1 MIQIENISKKFGEH
15 VIFENFS
22 CSIKQGDFVV
32 FSGKSGSGKTTLL
45 NMIGGI
51 EQFDSGRI
59 IVDDL
64 NLSNNNDIIKLYREK
79 IGFLFQNFALV
90 EYKTVEE
97 NILMIDKKYRNNVTV
112 SSVLGKVGLSGYEKR
127 KIFTLSGGEQQRV
140 AIARLFMKKCSIVLA
155 DEPTGS
161 LDRNN
166 ANIVMKY
173 IKELNELG
181 KTIIMV
187 THDEKLKELGGNLIE
202 L

>member
-1 MIQIENISKKFGEH
+1 MIKIESISKSFGDH
-15 VIFENFS
+15 ILFKNFS

-51 EQFDSGRI
+51 EQFDSGKI
-59 IVDDL
+59 FVDDL
-64 NLSNNNDIIKLYREK
+64 DLSNNNDIIKLYREK

-97 NILMIDKKYRNNVTV
+97 NILMIDKKYRNDITV
-112 SSVLGKVGLSGYEKR
+112 SSVLDKVGLSGYEKR
-127 KIFTLSGGEQQRV
+127 KIFTLSGGEQQRI
-140 AIARLFMKKCSIVLA
+140 AIARLLMKRCSIVLA

-161 LDRNN
+161 LDSYN
-166 ANIVMKY
+166 ANIVMEHVN
-173 IKELNELG
+173 ELNELG

-187 THDEKLKELGGNLIE
+187 THDERLKKLGGNMIE

>member
-1 MIQIENISKKFGEH
+1 MIKIDNISKKFGEH
-15 VIFENFS
+15 IIFKNFS

-32 FSGKSGSGKTTLL
+32 FSGMSGSGKTTLL

-51 EQFDSGRI
+51 ETLDSGKI
-59 IVDDL
+59 FVDDL
-64 NLSNNNDIIKLYREK
+64 DLSNNKDIIKLYREK

-97 NILMIDKKYRNNVTV
+97 NILMIDKKYRNDVTI
-112 SSVLGKVGLSGYEKR
+112 SSVLDKVGLSGYEKR
-127 KIFTLSGGEQQRV
+127 KIFTLSGGEQQRI
-140 AIARLFMKKCSIVLA
+140 AIARLLMKKCNIILA

-161 LDRNN
+161 LDSYN
-166 ANIVMKY
+166 ADIVMEQ
-173 IKELNELG
+173 IKGLNELG

-187 THDEKLKELGGNLIE
+187 THDEKLKKLGGYMIE